1 VSADRFE
8 EFDAAY
14 VLGALSPSD
23 RADFE
28 RHLDGC
34 DACSARVAELSG
46 LPALLGTLPE
56 EAFAVADPPPPEGLL
71 LSLQREVRRSRNHRR
86 WYYAAGSLAAA
97 AVLVLATA
105 LISNHTSSTAKPV
118 ATTHTAVAQPMTNV
132 SAAPLQV
139 DASLTSVA
147 WGTRIDLRCTYDSSV
162 TSASEYNYGLV
173 VIDRSGTAHDAGSWM
188 ATPGRVTKW
197 SSGTSINAADI
208 AEIEVTTPGV
218 TAPLLTLQH

>member
-23 RADFE
+23 RVDFE
-28 RHLDGC
+28 HHLEGC
-34 DACSARVAELSG
+34 DACSARVAEFSG
-46 LPALLGTLPE
+46 LPVLLGTVPE
-56 EAFAVADPPPPEGLL
+56 AAFAVADPPPPEGLL
-71 LSLQREVRRSRNHRR
+71 LSLQREIRRSRTHRR

-105 LISNHTSSTAKPV
+105 LITNHTGSSAKPV
-118 ATTHTAVAQPMTNV
+118 VTAHTAAAQAMTNV
-132 SAAPLQV
+132 SAAPLSV

-162 TSASEYNYGLV
+162 TSATEYNYGLT
-173 VIDRSGTAHDAGSWM
+173 VIDRSGVSHDAGSWM
-188 ATPGRVTKW
+188 ATPGRVTRW
-197 SSGTSINAADI
+197 STGTSINAADI

-218 TAPLLTLQH
+218 TTPLLTLQH